1 MSDLDSQLVFESGH
15 WNHSGWTRD
24 SRDGA
29 LVCSCGVVHTGAGRG
44 DVMSPAPGTLQG
56 LARDALADAVRR
68 GQITALD
75 LAGAVLRLADERSSA
90 LAVPKA
96 EAAFLLAC
104 RDVVRVVESMEAQDR
119 PKGWGDEQ

>member
-1 MSDLDSQLVFESGH
+1 MSL
-15 WNHSGWTRD
+15 
-24 SRDGA
+24 
-29 LVCSCGVVHTGAGRG
+29 
-44 DVMSPAPGTLQG
+44 SPGSLQG

-68 GQITALD
+68 AQITALD

-90 LAVPKA
+90 MAVPKA

-119 PKGWGDEQ
+119 PKGWDDVRSDPDARPFMPPSPGSAATRPWRAGHRSGGRATPGSVLP

>member
-1 MSDLDSQLVFESGH
+1 
-15 WNHSGWTRD
+15 
-24 SRDGA
+24 
-29 LVCSCGVVHTGAGRG
+29 
-44 DVMSPAPGTLQG
+44 MSPAPGTLQG

>member
-1 MSDLDSQLVFESGH
+1 
-15 WNHSGWTRD
+15 
-24 SRDGA
+24 
-29 LVCSCGVVHTGAGRG
+29 
-44 DVMSPAPGTLQG
+44 MSPAPGTLQG

-119 PKGWGDEQ
+119 PKGAGGPIRCPCRKPVARSDPASSPL